1 MRIREKLEQGTVLK
15 VVRSESNEERGGRV
29 GSVSVKFRV
38 VKQWP
43 HWVEVENGCG
53 NRSGITNA
61 ELYQNG
67 LVTPI

>member
-1 MRIREKLEQGTVLK
+1 MRIREKLEPGTMLK
-15 VVRSESNEERGGRV
+15 ISRSTADEERGGRKGNV
-29 GSVSVKFRV
+29 LIKFRV

-43 HWVEVENGCG
+43 HWVEVENEFG